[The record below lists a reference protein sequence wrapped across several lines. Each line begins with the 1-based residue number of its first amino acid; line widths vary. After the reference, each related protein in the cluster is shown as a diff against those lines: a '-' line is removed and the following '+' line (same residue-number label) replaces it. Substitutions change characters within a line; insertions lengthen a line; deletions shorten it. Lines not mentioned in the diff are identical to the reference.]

1 MADSGGGQGLDSAYI
16 TPEGFARLEAEHDH
30 LWRVER
36 PVVTEQVSVA
46 AALGDR
52 SENADYIY
60 GKKRLREIDRR
71 LRFLAKR
78 IDALTV
84 VHPDSNREEGKVYFG
99 AWVSLEDAEG
109 EVFTYRIVGPD
120 ESDATRGE
128 ISMDSPVGRSL
139 LGRVVGDEVIV
150 RRPKG
155 DIELEIMAVSYTP
168 PDSREAE

>member
-1 MADSGGGQGLDSAYI
+1 MADTSGAKGLDSAYI
-16 TPEGFARLEAEHDH
+16 TPEGFARLESEHDH

-36 PVVTEQVSVA
+36 PLVTEQVSVA

-84 VHPDSNREEGKVYFG
+84 VHPGSHREEGKVYFG
-99 AWVSLEDAEG
+99 AWVTLEDADG
-109 EVFTYRIVGPD
+109 DPLCYRIVGPD
-120 ESDATRGE
+120 ESDASRGE

-155 DIELEIMAVSYTP
+155 DLELEVMAVSYTP
-168 PDSREAE
+168 PDTSDA

>member
-1 MADSGGGQGLDSAYI
+1 M
-16 TPEGFARLEAEHDH
+16 
-30 LWRVER
+30 
-36 PVVTEQVSVA
+36 
-46 AALGDR
+46 
-52 SENADYIY
+52 
-60 GKKRLREIDRR
+60 
-71 LRFLAKR
+71 
-78 IDALTV
+78 
-84 VHPDSNREEGKVYFG
+84 YFG

-155 DIELEIMAVSYTP
+155 DIELEIMAVSYTS